1 MRVLT
6 RSSVISIAAAGFF
19 LMPLDSAPPRVP
31 LYQQFMSPAS
41 PQELVSA
48 HKVDRVAWV
57 DYAEGKRNA
66 YTAAAPLF
74 APVRLTNFM
83 KDDGIMMSGVKI
95 SDDGSTVVFLR
106 GEAVNRDGW
115 SPNPSADPNGPEHAI
130 WAARTNGVGG
140 AWRVV
145 DATNPELAPDGSS
158 ILFVK
163 AGQIYRAKVTPV
175 KPASEVDRGEKAF
188 ITEWGVQSDPKWSP
202 DGRKIAFVSTRTD
215 HSFIVVYD
223 VATRSVKYMSPSV
236 DFDTMPMWLPDSKHL
251 LFLRR
256 PGLPFG
262 QQAQQGAGGL
272 GLPNGPALPA
282 TTATATP
289 GARGGG
295 RGGRGAAAA
304 AVQAPVTPAVPGAAT
319 PAVTNNSPGLMQATF
334 RGGYTLAFYK
344 ADVTTGEAQETW
356 HNQKNDPIAANIGNA
371 RLAGEFVIFP
381 FAVGGPGGRGGRGGG
396 GGGGGARGGRGGAA
410 PAPAPGA
417 ATEGVPGVV
426 GDVPT
431 GQTPPANQPP
441 ADQWERYYSLNAQ
454 DPSARPLL
462 LTTTDGLIENQTSIA
477 VSADGKTFYYCTNA
491 KDIELRHIWAVPAA
505 GGTPVQ
511 ITAGESAETYPAP
524 LASGKYMA
532 TLSASWNMPQSVG
545 VWRMGAEASAGAA
558 PAQKIVFP
566 ASFAGFPTD
575 LHVKPEIVITKAAD
589 GLEIHNQLFLP
600 KDLKPGERRPAIVFV
615 HGGPQ
620 RQMMPAYHYMQFYHW
635 AYGINQWLANQG
647 YVVMSINYRSGVGYG
662 RSFRAAPN
670 TGGAG
675 NSEYQDVVAGGKY
688 LQTRPD
694 VDPNRVGIWGLS
706 YGGLLTSQALARNSD
721 IFKAGVDLAGVHL
734 FGSSLDPESVSYK
747 SSTIGAIDGW
757 KSPVLLIQGD
767 DDRNVAFQQMTGL
780 VQLLRQR
787 DVYYELIVFPDD
799 VHESLLHSRW
809 IYTLGRME
817 TFLHKFL
824 WETPMTASK

>member
-1 MRVLT
+1 MRVVTHL
-6 RSSVISIAAAGFF
+6 SIISIAAAAF
-19 LMPLDSAPPRVP
+19 LAVPLVSAPPKVP
-31 LYQQFMSPAS
+31 AYQQFMSPAS
-41 PQELVSA
+41 PQELVA
-48 HKVDRVAWV
+48 ARKVDRVAWV

-66 YTAAAPLF
+66 YTAVAPLF

-83 KDDGIMMSGVKI
+83 KDDGIMMSEIKI
-95 SDDGSTVVFLR
+95 SDDGSTVIFLR
-106 GEAVNRDGW
+106 GERPNRDGW

-130 WAARTNGVGG
+130 WAARTSGTGG

-145 DATNPELAPDGSS
+145 DATAPELAPDGSA

-163 AGQIYRAKVTPV
+163 AGQIYRAKLTPV
-175 KPASEVDRGEKAF
+175 KPATEVDRGEKAF

-215 HSFIVVYD
+215 HSFVVVYD
-223 VATRSVKYMSPSV
+223 VATRSAKYMSPSV

-251 LFLRR
+251 VFVRR

-262 QQAQQGAGGL
+262 LQAQQGAGGL
-272 GLPNGPALPA
+272 GLPNGPALTIA
-282 TTATATP
+282 P
-289 GARGGG
+289 GAPTSAAPGGRGGG
-295 RGGRGAAAA
+295 RRGNQAAPAPAA
-304 AVQAPVTPAVPGAAT
+304 PTPAIASLAT
-319 PAVTNNSPGLMQATF
+319 PPAVVNNSPGLMRATF

-344 ADVTTGEAQETW
+344 ADVATGDAVETW
-356 HNQKNDPIAANIGNA
+356 HNQPNDTLVTNLAGA
-371 RLAGEFVIFP
+371 RLAGDFAIFP
-381 FAVGGPGGRGGRGGG
+381 FAVGGFGRGGRGNGG
-396 GGGGGARGGRGGAA
+396 GDATGTGTRGAT
-410 PAPAPGA
+410 A
-417 ATEGVPGVV
+417 ATPAA
-426 GDVPT
+426 
-431 GQTPPANQPP
+431 PPANQPP
-441 ADQWERYYSLNAQ
+441 ADEWDRYYALNVM
-454 DPSARPLL
+454 DSSARPVL
-462 LTTTDGLIENQTSIA
+462 LTTTDGLIENQTSVA
-477 VSADGKTFYYCTNA
+477 VSADSKTFFYCTNA
-491 KDIELRHIWAVPAA
+491 KDIERRHVWAVPVA

-511 ITAGESAETYPAP
+511 ITTSEDVENNPAP
-524 LASGKYMA
+524 LASGKYLA

-545 VWRMGAEASAGAA
+545 VWKMASDGPSAA
-558 PAQKIVFP
+558 AASQKIIFP
-566 ASFAGFPTD
+566 ASLQGFPKD
-575 LHVKPEIVITKAAD
+575 AHVKPEIVITKAAD

-600 KDLKPGERRPAIVFV
+600 KNLKPGERRPAIVFV
-615 HGGPQ
+615 HGGPV

-635 AYGINQWLANQG
+635 AYGINQWLADQG
-647 YVVMSINYRSGVGYG
+647 YVVLSINYRSGVGYG
-662 RSFRAAPN
+662 RSFRQAPN

-688 LQTRPD
+688 LQTRND

-780 VQLLRQR
+780 VQLLRAR

-824 WETPMTASK
+824 WEAAPAATANQ

>member
-1 MRVLT
+1 MRKLTCFAVL
-6 RSSVISIAAAGFF
+6 SLAAAAF
-19 LMPLDSAPPRVP
+19 LSRPLVSASSQVP
-31 LYQQFMSPAS
+31 LYQRFLSPAS
-41 PQELVSA
+41 PQELVA
-48 HKVDRVAWV
+48 ARKADRIAWV

-66 YTAAAPLF
+66 FAAAAPLF
-74 APVRLTNFM
+74 TPVRLTNFQ

-106 GEAVNRDGW
+106 GEAPNREGW
-115 SPNPSADPNGPEHAI
+115 SPNPTADPEGPEHAI
-130 WAARTNGVGG
+130 WAARTSGAGG

-145 DATNPELAPDGSS
+145 DATNPELAPDGSA

-163 AGQIYRAKVTPV
+163 NGQIYRAKISPV

-188 ITEWGVQSDPKWSP
+188 ITEWGVQSDPKYSP
-202 DGRKIAFVSTRTD
+202 DGRKIAFVSTRSD

-223 VATRSVKYMSPSV
+223 IATRSVKYLSPSV
-236 DFDTMPMWLPDSKHL
+236 DFDTMPMWTPDSKHIV
-251 LFLRR
+251 FMRR

-262 QQAQQGAGGL
+262 QQSQSGGGGI
-272 GLPNGPALPA
+272 GLPNGPAFQTTGTAVPA
-282 TTATATP
+282 
-289 GARGGG
+289 GRGNGRGGNG
-295 RGGRGAAAA
+295 RGNGRGAAQGDTAA
-304 AVQAPVTPAVPGAAT
+304 GRGAAPAAQGAAQNGTAPAPAT
-319 PAVTNNSPGLMQATF
+319 PNNSPGLMQATF
-334 RGGYTLAFYK
+334 KGGYTLAFYK
-344 ADVTTGEAQETW
+344 ADVLTGEAQETW
-356 HNQKNDPIAANIGNA
+356 HNRPNDPIAANIGGA
-371 RLAGEFVIFP
+371 HLAGDLVIFE
-381 FAVGGPGGRGGRGGG
+381 FGAGGRGGRGGRG
-396 GGGGGARGGRGGAA
+396 GNGGGRGGAQAAA
-410 PAPAPGA
+410 PTTPGTPA
-417 ATEGVPGVV
+417 
-426 GDVPT
+426 
-431 GQTPPANQPP
+431 QPV
-441 ADQWERYYSLNAQ
+441 DEWERYYSVNIA
-454 DPSARPLL
+454 DSAARPVL
-462 LTTTDGLIENQTSIA
+462 LTTTDGLIENQTSVA
-477 VSADGKTFYYCTNA
+477 VSGDEKTFFYCTNA
-491 KDIELRHIWAVPAA
+491 KDIERRHIWAVPVG
-505 GGTPVQ
+505 GGTPVEV
-511 ITAGESAETYPAP
+511 TTGEGVETSPSP

-532 TLSASWNMPQSVG
+532 TLSADWNLPQSVG
-545 VWRMGAEASAGAA
+545 VWKTAEGPEHAAA
-558 PAQKIVFP
+558 PQKIVFP
-566 ASFAGFPTD
+566 TSRPGFPMD

-589 GLEIHNQLFLP
+589 GIEIHNQLFLP

-615 HGGPQ
+615 HGGPV

-647 YVVMSINYRSGVGYG
+647 YVVMSINYRSGIGYG
-662 RSFRAAPN
+662 RSFRNAPN
-670 TGGAG
+670 TGGNG

-688 LQTRPD
+688 LQSRPD
-694 VDPNRVGIWGLS
+694 VDPERIGIWGLS

-824 WETPMTASK
+824 WDKTVTGSR